1 MQVGTSKVISI
12 IPEEHV
18 IKTIDITNTNNVQ
31 VPEYDNDNKISIS
44 YVTSDK
50 RQNQHETIVDN
61 IFAYAIA
68 FEITEENEDHEPKSV
83 DECRHRNDWPKQK
96 NAIMA

>member
-31 VPEYDNDNKISIS
+31 VPE
-44 YVTSDK
+44 
-50 RQNQHETIVDN
+50 
-61 IFAYAIA
+61 
-68 FEITEENEDHEPKSV
+68 
-83 DECRHRNDWPKQK
+83 
-96 NAIMA
+96 